1 MKLITRGTN
10 VWDPIPE
17 LNELQNRFNTLFG
30 RTALRPGNG
39 EEALG
44 LADWAP
50 AVDISEDDKEFVIKA
65 ELPGLKREE
74 VKVTIEEGVLSITG
88 ERKSE
93 KEEKNKKFHR
103 VERSY
108 GSFLRSF
115 TLPDGADATK
125 VNAEFSDGM
134 LNVRLAK
141 TPKAQPKTIEVK

>member
-1 MKLITRGTN
+1 MQLMNRRTN
-10 VWDPIPE
+10 VWDPIQE

-39 EEALG
+39 EEALA

-50 AVDISEDDKEFVIKA
+50 VVDISEDDKEFVIKA
-65 ELPGLKREE
+65 ELPGLKRDE
-74 VKVTIEEGVLSITG
+74 VKVTVEDGVLSISG
-88 ERKSE
+88 ERKTE
-93 KEEKNKKFHR
+93 KEEKNRKFHR

-115 TLPDGADATK
+115 TLPEGADATK
-125 VNAEFSDGM
+125 VNAEFTDGV